1 MQERIGDDGSDV
13 VFFILEPHL
22 LTEIGSPSIEIMA
35 L

>member
-13 VFFILEPHL
+13 VFILEPHL
-22 LTEIGSPSIEIMA
+22 LTEIGSPSIEIMV